1 MRSGYRVRV
10 HSVIVFDGVSHAY
23 ADVAAVRDVTLRIGQ
38 GETVAIIGPS
48 GCGKSTLLRIAAGL
62 IAPDRGRVAING
74 VELQPA
80 NVKNV
85 LERIGYVI
93 QSGGLFP
100 HLNAANNVSLAARYR
115 GRDANWIDMRIG
127 ELAALVQLPVDLL
140 SRYPREL
147 SGGQRQRVSL
157 MRALMLD
164 PDVLLLDEPLGALD
178 PIVRHELQDELQQL
192 FARLGKSVLLVTH
205 DVTEAAH
212 FSQHIVLMRDGRLVQ
227 EGSYATL
234 ARSPVDKFVTAFIH
248 AQRGL
253 PEVSDT
259 VV

>member
-1 MRSGYRVRV
+1 M
-10 HSVIVFDGVSHAY
+10 IAFDSVSHAY
-23 ADVAAVRDVTLRIGQ
+23 ADVAAVRDVSLLVEQ

-62 IAPDRGRVAING
+62 ITPDRGRVAIND

-100 HLNAANNVSLAARYR
+100 HLTAADNVSLAARYR
-115 GRDANWIDMRIG
+115 GRDASWIATRIA
-127 ELAALVQLPVDLL
+127 ELATLVQLPMEFL
-140 SRYPREL
+140 SRYPREF

-178 PIVRHELQDELQQL
+178 PIVRHELQDELKQL

-205 DVTEAAH
+205 DVTEAAY
-212 FSQHIVLMRDGRLVQ
+212 FSQHIVLMRDGQLVQ
-227 EGSYATL
+227 EGSYAML
-234 ARSPVDKFVTAFIH
+234 ARSPVEEFVTAFIH
-248 AQRGL
+248 AQRGFPSL
-253 PEVSDT
+253 SDA